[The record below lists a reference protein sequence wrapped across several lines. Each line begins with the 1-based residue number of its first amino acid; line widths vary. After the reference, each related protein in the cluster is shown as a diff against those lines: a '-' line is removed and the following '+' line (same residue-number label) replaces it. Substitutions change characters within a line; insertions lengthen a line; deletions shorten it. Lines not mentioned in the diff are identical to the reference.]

1 MATANSALI
10 MSRKPR
16 NPGTWPH
23 LMRAETAAAYCDEV
37 SVEAF
42 MRRVGSVYS
51 RPVFVAGR
59 GKVWLKEHLADD
71 IKRLTPKAADFVDA
85 AQLLRSP
92 PRGPNT

>member
-1 MATANSALI
+1 MVTANLALV

-23 LMRAETAAAYCDEV
+23 LMRAETAAGYCDEV

-51 RPVFVAGR
+51 RPVYVAGR
-59 GKVWLKEHLADD
+59 GKVWLKAKLDRD
-71 IKRLTPKAADFVDA
+71 IEKLSPEAADVPDA
-85 AQLLRSP
+85 AQLL
-92 PRGPNT
+92 